1 MWYTASMNKVT
12 VTFIWDEELKIF
24 SAYLPDVPVCG
35 EGHTKEAA
43 LNHLKEGIEFYIEE
57 VGREEFL
64 SRITV
69 PMEHEEIELAR
80 LA

>member
-1 MWYTASMNKVT
+1 MRKVT

-24 SAYLPDVPVCG
+24 TAYLPDVPVCG
-35 EGHTKEAA
+35 EGPTKEAA

-64 SRITV
+64 SQVTV
-69 PMEHEEIELAR
+69 PTEYEEVELAQ